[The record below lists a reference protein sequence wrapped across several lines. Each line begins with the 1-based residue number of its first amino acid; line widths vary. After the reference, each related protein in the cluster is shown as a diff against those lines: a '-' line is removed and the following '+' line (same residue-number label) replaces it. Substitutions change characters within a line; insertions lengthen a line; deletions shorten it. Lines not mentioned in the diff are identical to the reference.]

1 MKAQL
6 FETPGNPMPDHAV
19 AGYLTTTDG
28 RRLRYARFSADG
40 RPLQGTVVI
49 IPGRNECIEKYFET
63 VEDLSKRGFGSVV
76 LDLRGQG
83 GSDRL
88 LQNPRRGYVGDFA
101 DYAADIEPLFQQVV
115 LPDCRGPYFVLAH
128 STGSLIALMAAEH
141 LTNRVA
147 RMMLIAPLLGM
158 AHPTLSMRSIS
169 RIAGLL
175 HAVGLG
181 HMVMSGSDEPVPFAG
196 NVLTQDAERFMRNES
211 IYRHHPELG
220 SGGAT
225 ASWVRGA
232 GLAIEAVCDPEFM
245 RRLKVPMLL
254 VAAGLDKVVDT
265 RAIEAY
271 ARNARTASLLTI
283 DGARHEL
290 LQERNIF
297 REQVLAAF
305 DAFIPGSDT

>member
-1 MKAQL
+1 MTAQL
-6 FETPGNPMPDHAV
+6 FETPGNPMPDNAV
-19 AGYLTTTDG
+19 AGYLTTADG
-28 RRLRYARFSADG
+28 RRLRYARFAAQG

-63 VEDLSKRGFGSVV
+63 VGDLSKRGFGSVV

-88 LQNPRRGYVGDFA
+88 LKDPRRGYVGDFA

-115 LPDCRGPYFVLAH
+115 LPDCRGPYFVLGH
-128 STGSLIALMAAEH
+128 STGSLIALLAAEH

-147 RMMLIAPLLGM
+147 RMVLIAPLLGLC
-158 AHPTLSMRSIS
+158 HPTLSMRAI
-169 RIAGLL
+169 RRVAGFL
-175 HAVGLG
+175 HATGLG
-181 HMVMSGSDEPVPFAG
+181 HAIMSGSSEPTPFSG
-196 NVLTQDAERFMRNES
+196 NVLTQDAQRFTRNEG

-225 ASWVRGA
+225 ASWVWAA
-232 GLAIEAVCDPEFM
+232 GIAIDTVCEPDFM

-254 VAAGLDKVVDT
+254 IAAGQDSVVDS
-265 RAIEAY
+265 RATETY
-271 ARNARTASLLTI
+271 AREARTASLLTI

-290 LQERNIF
+290 LQERDVF

-305 DAFIPGSDT
+305 DAFIPGSDG